1 MTLRQILKAAVPPAA
16 VTLYRRFVFGDH
28 LGYVWRGI
36 YSRLHEVP
44 GRGSGFSGE
53 VWLAMCERY
62 LRSVKTHGESGATIP
77 VDVTGRHL
85 LLPLVVACIN
95 GSERVR
101 ILDFG
106 GGLAIDYVLL
116 SQATGGGADAEFHIV
131 ESPALVDAGARL
143 FESDRRVNFHDR
155 LPASLPPL
163 DLLHISTALQYVDDY
178 PALLTSLIAY
188 RPRYVLMVDL
198 PAGDIPTFA
207 TGQVNVRGSVIPSW
221 FFNAREIIALVES
234 AGYRVTFKALSAQRF
249 DLGNFPVSH
258 RLSHSCHLLFARV

>member
-1 MTLRQILKAAVPPAA
+1 MVSRST
-16 VTLYRRFVFGDH
+16 TCCWRR
-28 LGYVWRGI
+28 R
-36 YSRLHEVP
+36 
-44 GRGSGFSGE
+44 
-53 VWLAMCERY
+53 
-62 LRSVKTHGESGATIP
+62 
-77 VDVTGRHL
+77 
-85 LLPLVVACIN
+85 
-95 GSERVR
+95 
-101 ILDFG
+101 
-106 GGLAIDYVLL
+106 
-116 SQATGGGADAEFHIV
+116 TGGRADAEFHIV

-143 FESDRRVNFHDR
+143 FEADRRVNFHDR

-221 FFNAREIIALVES
+221 FFNAPEIIALVES
-234 AGYRVTFKALSAQRF
+234 AGYRVTFKALSEQRF

-258 RLSHSCHLLFARV
+258 RLPIHVTCCLPVSGRCQDCVRRSGSSDPTRETARQTF